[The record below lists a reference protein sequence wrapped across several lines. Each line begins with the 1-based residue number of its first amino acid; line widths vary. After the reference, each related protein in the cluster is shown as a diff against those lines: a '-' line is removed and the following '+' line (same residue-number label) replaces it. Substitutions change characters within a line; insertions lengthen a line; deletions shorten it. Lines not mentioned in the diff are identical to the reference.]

1 MISEAAPAKINLFL
15 HVGPARADGLHAI
28 SSLFVFAEA
37 GDKLCAAPAQD
48 LSLCVTGPFADA
60 LSGLPTEDNLVFKA
74 AALLRAEFD
83 IADGAALRLEKN
95 LPVAAGVGG
104 GSADAAAAL
113 RALIRLWDI
122 EISQHALAALAFRL
136 GADVPACLRRA
147 PVAVAGAGEVLSPG
161 PALPTLWACLANP
174 GADMPTGP
182 VFGDFDAAHP
192 SPPPPQTPAL
202 RAPTYEALAAF
213 MNASRNDL
221 EPFAVARAPKIAT
234 VIKFL
239 QDRPGALAAR
249 MSGSG
254 ATSFALFSSEA
265 AAQRCAAA
273 AKARGWWAMASRIAG
288 G

>member
-1 MISEAAPAKINLFL
+1 MISETAPAKINLFL

-37 GDKLCAAPAQD
+37 GDKLSAAPAQD
-48 LSLCVTGPFADA
+48 LSLSVTGPFAGT
-60 LSGLPTEDNLVFKA
+60 LSELPTEDNLVFKA

-83 IADGAALRLEKN
+83 IADGAALQLEKN

-122 EISQHALAALAFRL
+122 EISQDALGALAFRL

-147 PVAVAGAGEVLSPG
+147 PVAVAGAGEVLSLG

-174 GADMPTGP
+174 GAQMPTGP

-192 SPPPPQTPAL
+192 SPPPPQTPVL
-202 RAPTYEALAAF
+202 RAPTYVALEAF

-254 ATSFALFSSEA
+254 ATSFALFASEA

-273 AKARGWWAMASRIAG
+273 AAARGWWAMASRIAG